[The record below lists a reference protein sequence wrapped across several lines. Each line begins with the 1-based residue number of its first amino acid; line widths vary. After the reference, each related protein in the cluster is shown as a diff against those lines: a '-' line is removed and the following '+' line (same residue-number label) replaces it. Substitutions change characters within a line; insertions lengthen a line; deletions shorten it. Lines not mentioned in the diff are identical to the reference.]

1 MRISDKAGS
10 ATPPQSNGHA
20 EPQPELVTPSD
31 VSAPAVTTKQVNQ
44 LADRMEQVK
53 FQEIEP
59 RVETLKANMTS
70 LFHLSQREINRPADV
85 LACIGKLVNY
95 EEPNEDYPEEEE
107 EVQEAAPKPEEV
119 KQPQTNERRYHLE
132 KLFTAEKDLRELID
146 EESECLFFI
155 IPCKFKKTS
164 NDSFVF
170 SKVPPRDAHGLHRDD
185 SASPGGLPAKGANYR
200 EDCVQDADRS
210 AVGAGAID
218 FLRVGFG

>member
-20 EPQPELVTPSD
+20 ESQPELVTSVDGSTGHP
-31 VSAPAVTTKQVNQ
+31 APAQVVTTKQVDQ

-85 LACIGKLVNY
+85 LACIGKLVHY

-107 EVQEAAPKPEEV
+107 EAAPKPAEE
-119 KQPQTNERRYHLE
+119 KTPQTNERRYHLE

-146 EESECLFFI
+146 EESKCSVLMPHKI
-155 IPCKFKKTS
+155 KK
-164 NDSFVF
+164 
-170 SKVPPRDAHGLHRDD
+170 K
-185 SASPGGLPAKGANYR
+185 
-200 EDCVQDADRS
+200 
-210 AVGAGAID
+210 
-218 FLRVGFG
+218 